1 MVNKIVVQRR
11 IDFLKE
17 QLHNLKSNAFRS
29 DTQQFSIIYEQILD
43 NLDQMESLVNSED
56 GGLDYNR

>member
-11 IDFLKE
+11 IEFLKD
-17 QLHNLKSNAFRS
+17 QLRNLKSNAFRS
-29 DTQQFSIIYEQILD
+29 DTEQFENIYEQIED
-43 NLDQMESLVNSED
+43 NLDQIESLVNSED